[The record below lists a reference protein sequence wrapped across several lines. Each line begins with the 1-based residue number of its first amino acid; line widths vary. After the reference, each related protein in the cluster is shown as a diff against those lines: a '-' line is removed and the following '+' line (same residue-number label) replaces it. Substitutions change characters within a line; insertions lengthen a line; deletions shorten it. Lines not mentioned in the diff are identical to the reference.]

1 MSFTDFI
8 SDANILKALEEEG
21 LTVPTPIQE
30 KAIPKIL
37 QGFDLRASAQTG
49 TGKTVAFL
57 LPALM
62 RLTAPSAVQGHGPR
76 ILILVPTRELAMQV
90 AVEAAKYCK
99 YISRAKTVCIYG
111 GAPYPLQNRELSRP
125 YEILVATPGRLIDHW
140 EQGRINFSRLEM
152 FILDEADRMLDMG
165 FIKPVEQIAASL
177 PKTRQTLMFSATM
190 KGLVLNLSNRLLTK
204 PMEIHVTPEK
214 TNHENIEQRLLHV
227 DNIDHKYRLLD
238 HILNDPIVNQT
249 IIFTATKRQADQLAS
264 KLYKDGRPVAPLHG
278 GMTQKQ
284 RTRTIKQ
291 LRQGEI
297 RILVATDVA
306 ARGID
311 VQTISHVINFDLPRC
326 TEDYVHRIGRTG
338 RAGATGIAL
347 AFAASRDMQLVKEI
361 EKFIGQKITPHQIP
375 GMEAKFKVHQPSQD
389 APKGHGPKGHAP
401 RGYAPKRHNPRPAPN
416 GEAPRSGFPKRK
428 FSAAGSKFQKRK
440 RY

>member
-1 MSFTDFI
+1 MSFNDFI

-21 LTVPTPIQE
+21 LNVPTPIQA
-30 KAIPKIL
+30 KAIPKII

-62 RLTAPSAVQGHGPR
+62 RLTVPSPVQGHGPR

-90 AVEAAKYCK
+90 AVESAKYSK

-111 GAPYPLQNRELSRP
+111 GAPYPIQNRELSRP
-125 YEILVATPGRLIDHW
+125 YDILVATPGRLIDHC

-165 FIKPVEQIAASL
+165 FIKPVEHIAASL
-177 PKTRQTLMFSATM
+177 PKTRQTLMFSATL
-190 KGLVLNLSNRLLTK
+190 KGLVLNLSNRLLTN

-214 TNHENIEQRLLHV
+214 TNHENIEQKLLHV

-238 HILNDPIVNQT
+238 HILNDPVVNQT

-291 LRQGEI
+291 LRDGDI

-311 VQTISHVINFDLPRC
+311 VQTVSHVINFDLPRC

-338 RAGATGIAL
+338 RAGATGTAL
-347 AFAASRDMQLVKEI
+347 AFAASRDSQLVRDI
-361 EKFIGQKITPHQIP
+361 EKFIGRKITPHTIP
-375 GMEAKFKVHQPSQD
+375 GMEAKMKPQQSFEQAPRGQAPRGQAQQRP
-389 APKGHGPKGHAP
+389 APKGQYPRKGA
-401 RGYAPKRHNPRPAPN
+401 
-416 GEAPRSGFPKRK
+416 PKRK
-428 FSAAGSKFQKRK
+428 FGGTPSQFQKRK